1 MDVTDYEG
9 GPPDTD
15 DSHFDSA
22 PATTTDVGGLE
33 EITDSLRIRIPTAS
47 QQTASRATTKESQ
60 SADKKKDVATGNT
73 PGRAQ
78 TTIKGVVFMLRLN
91 TNPQLR
97 RHLRPTKLPKI
108 KKSLATRKVESRDT
122 FCHAD
127 REAIVNMMERHYC
140 AHPMICDTRS

>member
-1 MDVTDYEG
+1 MLQITKE

-60 SADKKKDVATGNT
+60 SVSGQGK
-73 PGRAQ
+73 
-78 TTIKGVVFMLRLN
+78 
-91 TNPQLR
+91 
-97 RHLRPTKLPKI
+97 
-108 KKSLATRKVESRDT
+108 
-122 FCHAD
+122 
-127 REAIVNMMERHYC
+127 
-140 AHPMICDTRS
+140 